1 MIAILRSYA
10 LLQGLQRVSVDK
22 GGTPPEV
29 AAMYVTLIGL
39 YGTAAPDPPILET
52 ITLQPVVSP
61 EEKLTATRAGKRP
74 EETGDLS
81 DVESVATSATA
92 AEGRGLWALFKL
104 PLKRSRRL
112 EETGS
117 VSEVGSEAPSDQTGY
132 SHDTQLTSAVVPSE
146 RAVKRARFCEDLSDD
161 GVVRWDDAIP
171 GEWSPGM
178 DK

>member
-22 GGTPPEV
+22 GGAPPEV

-39 YGTAAPDPPILET
+39 YGTAAPERPILDT
-52 ITLQPVVSP
+52 ITLKPVVSP
-61 EEKLTATRAGKRP
+61 EETPTAANTRKRP
-74 EETGDLS
+74 AETEDLS
-81 DVESVATSATA
+81 DVESVASSATG
-92 AEGRGLWALFKL
+92 AEGRPLWGLFKF

-112 EETGS
+112 QEAGS
-117 VSEVGSEAPSDQTGY
+117 VSEGASEAPSDQTGH
-132 SHDTQLTSAVVPSE
+132 SNDTQLTNAVVPSG

-161 GVVRWDDAIP
+161 DVLRWDDAIS
-171 GEWSPGM
+171 ERWSPGM